1 MPTSSSDSNAARA
14 WVAMRLVD
22 GLRQGGLEAFYDGH
36 NVKANG
42 EHIDMASIVSAVTAK
57 PHDEWAQVVNT
68 FSASVVSRHAGNGGA
83 VQNRSSPL
91 GNLSRTRSNTSSSF
105 LDVSASGQRPAKST
119 TARASSLAGALEL
132 RPLPEAARSSESAPV
147 LDLTEPPPIPV
158 DQPPSTPIELVPEPT
173 VDAGPLAAALASM
186 ELRVIA
192 NEFADNIPTE
202 AKIPSPLPDTCAAL
216 SLGDSW
222 VTDADLAT
230 WGIDRTMATDVVQ
243 SRVRDFASPSVQLVI
258 DTGCRLFV
266 IETKS
271 REIAATVFHLD
282 QYVPVRADDGVW
294 VALGGERVAIVA
306 LDEVLTCAAV
316 NLLIDSALA
325 EFAASSG
332 RLRPALYRWTDG
344 ELGLEVADLDTAAGR
359 VAARAKMTLSST
371 EQDSSTERDSST
383 EQDSSSGG
391 LVLV

>member
-42 EHIDMASIVSAVTAK
+42 EHIDIASIVSAVTEK
-57 PHDEWAQVVNT
+57 PHDQWANVVNK
-68 FSASVVSRHAGNGGA
+68 FSASVVSRHAGGGGA
-83 VQNRSSPL
+83 VHNRSAPL
-91 GNLSRTRSNTSSSF
+91 GYLTRTRSNTSSGF
-105 LDVSASGQRPAKST
+105 LDVSAPGQRPAKNT

-132 RPLPEAARSSESAPV
+132 RPLSPTSPV
-147 LDLTEPPPIPV
+147 LDLTEPPPMTV
-158 DQPPSTPIELVPEPT
+158 DQSTSMPTELVPEPT
-173 VDAGPLAAALASM
+173 VEVGPLAAALASM
-186 ELRVIA
+186 ELRVVA
-192 NEFADNIPTE
+192 NEFADDIPTE
-202 AKIPSPLPDTCAAL
+202 AKTPSPLPDTCAAL

-222 VTDADLAT
+222 VTDADLAS

-243 SRVRDFASPSVQLVI
+243 SRVRDFASPSVQLVV

-271 REIAATVFHLD
+271 REIAATVCHLD
-282 QYVPVRADDGVW
+282 QYVPVRAGDGVW
-294 VALGGERVAIVA
+294 VVLGGERVAIVA

-325 EFAASSG
+325 ELAAGSG
-332 RLRPALYRWTDG
+332 RLRPALYRWIDG
-344 ELGLEVADLDTAAGR
+344 ELDLEVPDLDTAAGR

-371 EQDSSTERDSST
+371 EQDSSTEQGSST
-383 EQDSSSGG
+383 GD